1 MSILAAL
8 LSLPTA
14 LGAADS
20 LEVRCPQIPI
30 LLDRI
35 DNVFFQIRVPDAKPG
50 DVLES
55 VTVEFGAGTDC
66 ACSIQEQMPCG
77 AAECISALSSAFP
90 HITSGTHG
98 PPFHHIQCFR
108 ITP

>member
-1 MSILAAL
+1 MRIVMSILAAL

-35 DNVFFQIRVPDAKPG
+35 DNVFF
-50 DVLES
+50 
-55 VTVEFGAGTDC
+55 
-66 ACSIQEQMPCG
+66 
-77 AAECISALSSAFP
+77 
-90 HITSGTHG
+90 
-98 PPFHHIQCFR
+98 
-108 ITP
+108 

>member
-50 DVLES
+50 MCWNPS
-55 VTVEFGAGTDC
+55 R
-66 ACSIQEQMPCG
+66 
-77 AAECISALSSAFP
+77 SS
-90 HITSGTHG
+90 SGPGQT
-98 PPFHHIQCFR
+98 
-108 ITP
+108 

>member
-1 MSILAAL
+1 MRKVMSILAAL

-50 DVLES
+50 DVL
-55 VTVEFGAGTDC
+55 
-66 ACSIQEQMPCG
+66 
-77 AAECISALSSAFP
+77 
-90 HITSGTHG
+90 
-98 PPFHHIQCFR
+98 
-108 ITP
+108 